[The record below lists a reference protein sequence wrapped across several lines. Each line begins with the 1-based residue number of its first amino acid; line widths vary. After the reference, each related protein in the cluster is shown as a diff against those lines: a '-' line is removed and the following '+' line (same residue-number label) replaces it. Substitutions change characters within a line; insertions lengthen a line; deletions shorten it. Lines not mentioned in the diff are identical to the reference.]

1 MTILIQESGKA
12 PSDDD
17 CMWDNRRTS
26 SRCIFGI
33 WQNPKTGTGATY
45 CFRDCLFST
54 ASACSTVNFYIIVI
68 MGRLSPA
75 GLGAFLTGVLLWK
88 KLFCGILTLGEKDE
102 KEKQTSR
109 VRKK

>member
-1 MTILIQESGKA
+1 MYFRNLAESE
-12 PSDDD
+12 
-17 CMWDNRRTS
+17 NRQVLRIALEIACYL
-26 SRCIFGI
+26 CIGMLYSEFLY
-33 WQNPKTGTGATY
+33 Y
-45 CFRDCLFST
+45 C
-54 ASACSTVNFYIIVI
+54 NH
-68 MGRLSPA
+68 GRLSPA